1 MSTRIVP
8 LFFVSAIFIGAA
20 PAQEFSSLSWSVRE
34 NEATIAFGPPR
45 AMPSVTGAPYSAD
58 QVQEYTQT
66 LADGTSTTK
75 SGVIGHFF
83 RDSQGRTRMERA
95 YKPAPIWLTQ
105 IFDPVGG
112 FGYVLDEPNKV
123 AHRMALQP
131 GSAVRPAATGQG
143 ATRPQRTSE
152 KLGTQTMAGIIAEG
166 TLTTTALPAGP
177 ARNGL
182 PTTFTIETW
191 DSGELKLTVLTRS
204 SNGYTTRLTN
214 LSRVEPDPAR
224 FQPPV
229 DYTVVDDK
237 DSFTMTVKLH

>member
-1 MSTRIVP
+1 MSSRIVP

-20 PAQEFSSLSWSVRE
+20 PSQDFSSSWSVRE
-34 NEATIAFGPPR
+34 NEATIIFGPPR
-45 AMPSVTGAPYSAD
+45 AIPSVSGAPYSAD
-58 QVQEYTQT
+58 QVLEYTQT

-75 SGVIGHFF
+75 GGVIGHFF
-83 RDSQGRTRMERA
+83 RDSQGRTRMEKA

-112 FGYVLDEPNKV
+112 FGYVLDEQNKV

-131 GSAVRPAATGQG
+131 GSAARPAATGQG
-143 ATRPQRTSE
+143 ATRPQTTSE
-152 KLGTQTMAGIIAEG
+152 KLGAQMMEGVIAEG
-166 TLTTTALPAGP
+166 TRTTRTLPPGV

-182 PTTFTIETW
+182 PSTFTIETW

-204 SNGYTTRLTN
+204 GNGYTNRLTN

-237 DSFTMTVKLH
+237 DSFTMTVKFQ